1 MFGVSGGEVNFTSLL
16 SPEKKREI
24 GTESDGAI
32 LCFCVRGNFVAFVSF
47 EARLFLFVMK
57 HINKIMSK
65 TTATAAKIEL
75 IKKSGK

>member
-1 MFGVSGGEVNFTSLL
+1 
-16 SPEKKREI
+16 
-24 GTESDGAI
+24 
-32 LCFCVRGNFVAFVSF
+32 VAFVSF